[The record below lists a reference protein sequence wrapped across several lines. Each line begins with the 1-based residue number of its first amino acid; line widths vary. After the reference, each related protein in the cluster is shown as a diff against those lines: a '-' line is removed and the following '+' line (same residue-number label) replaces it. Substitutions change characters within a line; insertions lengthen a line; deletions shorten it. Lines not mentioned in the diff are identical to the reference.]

1 MTGRGA
7 FRQGAREA
15 AGVPAAVLLAGY
27 IGFGALAAGHGLPPG
42 AIVISTLAVWAL
54 PAQLILVEMHTVGA
68 PLVATVLAAML
79 SSARFLPMT
88 LTLMPMMRHARYRGW
103 HYLAAAQLLSLTGW
117 AMAMARFPDI
127 APARRLPWFFGFTLV
142 CIGASAAATALG
154 YAVADA
160 ITPVVKVG
168 LVFLA
173 PIYYLLILLGSVRER
188 ATAYALACGALAG
201 PVAFLHAP
209 EWGVLIAGL
218 GGGTLAYLL
227 LRARAS

>member
-1 MTGRGA
+1 MSQRSA
-7 FRQGAREA
+7 VLLGAREA
-15 AGVPAAVLLAGY
+15 AGVPAAVLIAGY
-27 IGFGALAAGHGLPPG
+27 IGFGALAAGHNLPLA
-42 AIVISTLAVWAL
+42 AIAASTVAVWAL

-68 PLVATVLAAML
+68 PLIATVLAAML

-103 HYLAAAQLLSLTGW
+103 HYLVAAQLLSLTGW

-127 APARRLPWFFGFTLV
+127 DTARRLPWFFGFTLV
-142 CIGASAAATALG
+142 CVLASTAATALG

-160 ITPVVKVG
+160 ITPLIKIG

-173 PIYYLLILLGSVRER
+173 PTYYLLILLGSVRDR
-188 ATAYALACGALAG
+188 ATAYALACGAAAG
-201 PVAFLHAP
+201 PVAFVYAP

-218 GGGTLAYLL
+218 GGGTIAYLL
-227 LRARAS
+227 LPRRAS

>member
-1 MTGRGA
+1 MTGRSA
-7 FRQGAREA
+7 VLEGAREA
-15 AGVPAAVLLAGY
+15 AGVPAAVLVAGY
-27 IGFGALAAGHGLPPG
+27 IGFGALAAGHGLPLA
-42 AIVISTLAVWAL
+42 AIVASTVAVWAL

-103 HYLAAAQLLSLTGW
+103 QYLVAAQLLSLTGW
-117 AMAMARFPDI
+117 AMAMARFADI
-127 APARRLPWFFGFTLV
+127 ELARRLPWFFGFTLV
-142 CIGASAAATALG
+142 CVVASAAATAIG

-160 ITPVVKVG
+160 ITPLIKIG

-173 PIYYLLILLGSVRER
+173 PAYYLLILLGSVRDR
-188 ATAYALACGALAG
+188 ATAYALACGAAAG
-201 PVAFLHAP
+201 PVAFVYAP

-218 GGGTLAYLL
+218 GGGTLAYVLL
-227 LRARAS
+227 PRRTP